1 MDTLKSH
8 SQRTMR
14 RNMLQMASAPAAST
28 ARTGAGE
35 GGMGAAY
42 DSDGPPT
49 APANDGFF
57 VQEVGPSPSAA
68 SAPLP
73 PLRVIALMRLA
84 FGPSIN
90 NSEGY
95 PNTGNPDADFTNWV
109 NQQLNP
115 DFGADAECNARIAA
129 ANLPTLNKSLPQLW
143 TDHMRNPT
151 QNPNLKRHDPADDI
165 YIATFIRAT
174 YSRWQLFELLV
185 DFWHNHFNVYAW
197 DWAYAMATW
206 VHYDR
211 DVIRAHALGNFRAM
225 LEAVAKSPAMLF
237 YLDNYINTVAGP
249 NENWARELFELHAL
263 GAENY
268 LGVVP
273 RETVPGYPVAPEK
286 YCDGD
291 VYEATRCFT
300 GWRVNDEKKQG
311 DPTFKDDGTFLY
323 DASRHDR
330 FQKIVLGT
338 SFPETWANEAEKDGR
353 VVLDKLASHPG
364 TGRYIVRKLWRRF
377 IGDSAPRPYKGP
389 PDDPPPAPGV
399 NPAHDF
405 LEECAA
411 YWTSLWQDPQQIRK
425 VVAKLLTDPK
435 SPFKTTFGDKIK
447 RPFEAAI
454 SMLRAIGA
462 DFRPDKA
469 HWDFGWIYE
478 SMGQDLFSR
487 RPPDGYP
494 DVKQAWNN
502 TTSMLMRWR
511 WCNWV
516 MEEGVPRDRTD
527 IKVDVFTPT
536 LNAISSGTI
545 NRTPNSIADW
555 WIGLILGRPMMSA
568 QSRKAV
574 VDMLA
579 RGANPASYALSDNQ
593 LRDRVP
599 DAVALILMSPDFQ
612 LR

>member
-1 MDTLKSH
+1 MKGMKHNLPDIARHGTIGGGE
-8 SQRTMR
+8 
-14 RNMLQMASAPAAST
+14 ASWRQVAQ
-28 ARTGAGE
+28 G
-35 GGMGAAY
+35 
-42 DSDGPPT
+42 SDGPPMP

-57 VQEVGPSPSAA
+57 VQGVGYTPSAMNV
-68 SAPLP
+68 PLP
-73 PLRVIALMRLA
+73 PLRVIALTRLA
-84 FGPSIN
+84 FGPSLN

-95 PNTGNPDADFTNWV
+95 PNTGNPEADFATWV

-115 DFGADAECNARIAA
+115 DFGADTECNARIAA

-151 QNPNLKRHDPADDI
+151 QNPGLKRHDPADDV

-174 YSRWQLFELLV
+174 YSKWQLFELLV

-197 DWAYAMATW
+197 DWSYAMATW
-206 VHYDR
+206 MHYDR
-211 DVIRAHALGNFRAM
+211 DVIRANALGNFRNM
-225 LEAVAKSPAMLF
+225 LESVAKSPAMLF

-263 GAENY
+263 GAESY
-268 LGVVP
+268 AGVVP
-273 RETVPGYPVAPEK
+273 RESVPGYPAAPVK

-300 GWRVNDEKKQG
+300 GWRVNDEKRQG
-311 DPTFKDDGTFLY
+311 DPMFKDDGTFLY

-330 FQKIVLGT
+330 FQKIVLGA

-377 IGDSAPRPYKGP
+377 IGDGVPRSYNGP
-389 PDDPPPAPGV
+389 PNDPPPAPGV
-399 NPAHDF
+399 DPAHDF

-411 YWTSLWQDPQQIRK
+411 YWTSLWQDSQQIRK
-425 VVAKLLTDPK
+425 VMLKLLTDPK

-447 RPFEAAI
+447 RPFEAAV
-454 SMLRAIGA
+454 SMLRAVGA

-469 HWDFGWIYE
+469 HWDFSGIYD

-487 RPPDGYP
+487 RSPDGYP

-502 TTSMLMRWR
+502 TMSILMRWR
-511 WCNWV
+511 WCNWM
-516 MEEGVPRDRTD
+516 MEEGVPQDRND
-527 IKVDVFTPT
+527 IKVDVFAPT
-536 LNAISSGTI
+536 IGAINGGVI
-545 NRTPNSIADW
+545 NRTPNSVADW
-555 WIGLILGRPMMSA
+555 WIGRILGRPMVSA

-579 RGANPASYALSDNQ
+579 RGANPSTYALSDNQ